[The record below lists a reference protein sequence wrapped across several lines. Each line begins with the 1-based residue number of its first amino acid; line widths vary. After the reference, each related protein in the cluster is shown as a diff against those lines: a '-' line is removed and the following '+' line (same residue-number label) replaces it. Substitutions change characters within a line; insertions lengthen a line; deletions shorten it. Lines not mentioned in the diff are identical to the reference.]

1 MKSETILRL
10 FVGVFIFAF
19 FTYLFGPLILM
30 SLTAFNSSP
39 FPRVAP
45 WECFSTEW
53 FIKLSHDERLM
64 QGLANSLFIGAG
76 VVLLA
81 VPIGLAGAIMLT
93 QIRRSI
99 RSIYYTI
106 VISPIL
112 VPGVVLGISTLI
124 FWDRLGTMFNAKY
137 NSFFYDGIFLTIVGQ
152 STFISAY
159 CMLVFIARL
168 QRFDPSQE
176 EAALD
181 LGATHAQTFRKILLP
196 FMRPA
201 IGSAAVLAFL
211 ASFENYNTTV
221 FTIISDSTLTT
232 VLASKVRYGI
242 DPSIS
247 SLAVIIVALTL
258 IGATAY
264 EFAKQREDRIARQRI
279 AEGLGVAPTT
289 RSRNQMAEMIATPAM
304 ALMVLITVCGLAFV
318 WLAATTNTVACKAH
332 VLEQKRLEQKRIQ
345 DLQPFMAPRTPAPA
359 PAPAPKTTAPQA
371 PSETGK
377 QYQGIFAPKNLENQ
391 SGSGTEAPTTAPAPA
406 PQAPGGGDSSKQYQG
421 IFDPGNLKGQVEGKP
436 SN

>member
-201 IGSAAVLAFL
+201 IGSAAGLL
-211 ASFENYNTTV
+211 E
-221 FTIISDSTLTT
+221 
-232 VLASKVRYGI
+232 
-242 DPSIS
+242 
-247 SLAVIIVALTL
+247 
-258 IGATAY
+258 TA
-264 EFAKQREDRIARQRI
+264 K
-279 AEGLGVAPTT
+279 
-289 RSRNQMAEMIATPAM
+289 
-304 ALMVLITVCGLAFV
+304 
-318 WLAATTNTVACKAH
+318 
-332 VLEQKRLEQKRIQ
+332 
-345 DLQPFMAPRTPAPA
+345 
-359 PAPAPKTTAPQA
+359 
-371 PSETGK
+371 
-377 QYQGIFAPKNLENQ
+377 
-391 SGSGTEAPTTAPAPA
+391 
-406 PQAPGGGDSSKQYQG
+406 
-421 IFDPGNLKGQVEGKP
+421 FD
-436 SN
+436 